1 MTCCSQVDPAS
12 VFTSLADIVHHGSTP
27 KEMYAAICV
36 AATLMVPGCDHA
48 SLMICREGA
57 CRTVAASDPVAR
69 KIDKLE
75 QALGTGPCLDAI
87 ERQTAE
93 MAPDLT
99 TSSRWPVLAARVV
112 AETPVRG
119 AMSIRLPVDRAQV
132 GALNLFS
139 DTVNAFDHVSL
150 ERAVVLAAFATVA
163 TNATAH
169 GEDAAGLRRG
179 LASNRAIGKAIGMLM
194 VLNDVSDDDAF
205 DILRRTSQDSNVKV
219 ADIAAEFIRRPLS
232 AAASMRRRLLV
243 PEHQASSSPGRAAR
257 RRSRRSPSA
266 RESERRRRAPHR

>member
-1 MTCCSQVDPAS
+1 MTSCKHADSAS
-12 VFTSLADIVHHGSTP
+12 VLTSLADIVAQGSTP

-36 AATLMVPGCDHA
+36 AATLMIPGCDHA
-48 SLMICREGA
+48 SLMISRDGA
-57 CRTVAASDPVAR
+57 CSTAAVSDLIAQ

-75 QALGTGPCLDAI
+75 LALGTGPCLDAI
-87 ERQTAE
+87 EEQTAQV
-93 MAPDLT
+93 ATDLT
-99 TSSRWPVLAARVV
+99 IGSQWPVLAARVV

-119 AMSIRLPVDRAQV
+119 AISVQLPVDRAKV

-139 DTVNAFDHVSL
+139 DTADAFDETSV

-163 TNATAH
+163 INAAAH

-219 ADIAAEFIRRPLS
+219 ADIAVEFIRRPLS
-232 AAASMRRRLLV
+232 AAASVRRR
-243 PEHQASSSPGRAAR
+243 PPMQERPASSSPGRVVR
-257 RRSRRSPSA
+257 R
-266 RESERRRRAPHR
+266 

>member
-1 MTCCSQVDPAS
+1 MSSRIDVDPAR
-12 VFTSLADIVHHGSTP
+12 VLTSLADIVHQGSTP

-48 SLMICREGA
+48 SLMICRDGA
-57 CRTVAASDPVAR
+57 CSTAAVSDSVAH

-75 QALGTGPCLDAI
+75 QALGTGPCLDSV
-87 ERQTAE
+87 EEQTAQ
-93 MAPDLT
+93 MTSDLT
-99 TSSRWPVLAARVV
+99 TGSRWPVLAARVV

-139 DTVNAFDHVSL
+139 DTANAFDNTSV
-150 ERAVVLAAFATVA
+150 ERAIVLAAFATVA

-179 LASNRAIGKAIGMLM
+179 LASNRAIGTAIGMLM

-219 ADIAAEFIRRPLS
+219 ADIAVEFV
-232 AAASMRRRLLV
+232 RRRLAQQ
-243 PEHQASSSPGRAAR
+243 P
-257 RRSRRSPSA
+257 
-266 RESERRRRAPHR
+266 